1 VIAVVPQQMHETMW
15 SEGGGAMNASDD
27 LPGPVSAADHVR
39 GAHDALVTII
49 EYGDFEC
56 PSCKQ
61 AAPAVLLLVR
71 RFHGAVRLV
80 FRHFPLEEVHA
91 NALTAAEASEA
102 AAAQG
107 RFWEMHDQLFDHQH
121 RLQRAHL
128 RQLAKAVGLDLRRFS
143 TELKERIHV
152 PRIRQNAAEGRRLGI
167 RATPTFYVN
176 GALCDVSFGLLALRR
191 AVEKAVDRA
200 ADSSRALRTA
210 HQDADVGDLST
221 MTK

>member
-1 VIAVVPQQMHETMW
+1 
-15 SEGGGAMNASDD
+15 MNASDD
-27 LPGPVSAADHVR
+27 RPSPVSAADHVR
-39 GAHDALVTII
+39 GARDALVTVI

-61 AAPAVLLLVR
+61 AAPAVLLLTR
-71 RFHGAVRLV
+71 RFHADVRLV

-107 RFWEMHDQLFDHQH
+107 RFWEMHDQLFDHQR

-128 RQLAKAVGLDLRRFS
+128 RQLAKALGLDLRRFS
-143 TELKERIHV
+143 TELKEHVHV

-191 AVEKAVDRA
+191 AVEWALGWA
-200 ADSSRALRTA
+200 GDSSRALRTA
-210 HQDADVGDLST
+210 HPDPDMGATSAR
-221 MTK
+221 